1 MMIRSMAP
9 SIIATDEIGDNK
21 DVDAIYDANF
31 AGIKLLLTAHGDSI
45 LDVPSR
51 LSKIKLLKNIVILK
65 KDKRPG
71 VIKNIYKLKEDKYVI
86 NY

>member
-1 MMIRSMAP
+1 MYHSL
-9 SIIATDEIGDNK
+9 DEIGDNK

-31 AGIKLLLTAHGDSI
+31 AGIKLLLTADGDSI

-51 LSKIKLLKNIVILK
+51 LSKIKLFKNIVILK